1 MRRTSGRVEF
11 DPPEREIELE
21 LLAELPVEVLVVEV
35 GGGVVAI
42 EAVVVALAEETVLCA
57 EMGRGV
63 NVRRM

>member
-1 MRRTSGRVEF
+1 LRRTSGRVEF
-11 DPPEREIELE
+11 DPPERETELE

-57 EMGRGV
+57 EIGSGV

>member
-1 MRRTSGRVEF
+1 
-11 DPPEREIELE
+11 
-21 LLAELPVEVLVVEV
+21 VEVLVVEV